1 MQGLDDIVLLED
13 ALMHRRIEK
22 YRRMLAS
29 ALRLCQRLIRLGE
42 KLIDEAVL
50 SGRRHTDAGGNG
62 QMLLFVD
69 VWLIQDVPEIRQH
82 LATVLVDFI
91 CKQDG
96 ELITAVTGNEALVL
110 HRDEAEAT
118 GHLLQYII
126 AGAVAEGIIQGFK
139 VIDID
144 QHEGMGAALLQQ
156 LLHAHIGMAP
166 VRQLCH
172 RIMLIHILQLVSGVG
187 QLAGRAPL
195 LFG

>member
-13 ALMHRRIEK
+13 ALMHRRIEE
-22 YRRMLAS
+22 YRRMLAA
-29 ALRLCQRLIRLGE
+29 ALRLCQRLVRLGE

-50 SGRRHTDAGGNG
+50 SGRRRHTDAGGNG

-69 VWLIQDVPEIRQH
+69 VWLIQDVSEIRQQ
-82 LATVLVDFI
+82 LAAVLVDFI
-91 CKQDG
+91 RKQDG
-96 ELITAVTGNEALVL
+96 ELIAAVTGNEALVL

-126 AGAVAEGIIQGFK
+126 PGAVAEGIVQGFK

-144 QHEGMGAALLQQ
+144 EHEGMGAALLQQ

-166 VRQLCH
+166 RVLR
-172 RIMLIHILQLVSGVG
+172 RFSSFEISRTISPIKRPVMM
-187 QLAGRAPL
+187 
-195 LFG
+195 